1 MLVPQPLIV
10 SSMSSPASQPFLVWR
25 SIHSNASN
33 LAANA
38 RLLAGLLSLPGLLS
52 VLVVFLSVMPLV
64 SPWYWLAPLPSILIV
79 SFLVLLRAPELGIYL
94 VVALSPFG
102 GIRVMVNQAV
112 GVNTYHLLVLAVL
125 LVVAIKIVAG
135 KVDLR
140 KLRCNLWPF
149 FLLFLVVCVISTSL
163 SEYPATALSGTA
175 EFVGAGVFI
184 ALTLLLIDRRG
195 FQRVLPRILI
205 WSVTTSAAL
214 AIIGFFFHIDLFATQ
229 NAVYRKGIG
238 GAIDHN
244 GLTVLIIFVLPVL
257 VHQILHVRRRAA
269 QRLYAALL
277 MVNLLA
283 VVITYS
289 RGGFIAMIGV
299 LAMLA
304 FVHRRRIRPRQIG
317 ILICVGLLMA
327 SAIAYTMPASFWQ
340 RQASLVAWED
350 RSLNRRTS
358 YLTVAFDTILKNP
371 VWGTG
376 PDTFPNVY
384 LDSETAKLHRTRG
397 KVEARRAHNTYME
410 FLVGT
415 GFAGFAIFITVLW
428 LTFANFARA
437 MMIARA
443 AGLSANL
450 LSLIS
455 SYRLALLGILGYLMI
470 YSAMQHK
477 FLLLSIA
484 LSQIALNI
492 ARKEM
497 VADTPPG

>member
-1 MLVPQPLIV
+1 
-10 SSMSSPASQPFLVWR
+10 MSSPASQPFLVWR
-25 SIHSNASN
+25 SILSNASN

-94 VVALSPFG
+94 VVALIPFG

-149 FLLFLVVCVISTSL
+149 FLLFLMVCVISTSL

-214 AIIGFFFHIDLFATQ
+214 AIIGFFFHIDLFASQ

-238 GAIDHN
+238 GAVDHN
-244 GLTVLIIFVLPVL
+244 GLTVLIIFMLPVL
-257 VHQILHVRRRAA
+257 VHQILHVRRRPA

-283 VVITYS
+283 IVTTYS

-304 FVHRRRIRPRQIG
+304 YVHRHRLRPRHVG
-317 ILICVGLLMA
+317 ILVCAGLLMV
-327 SAIAYTMPASFWQ
+327 SAIAYTIPASFWQ
-340 RQASLVAWED
+340 RQASLVAWD
-350 RSLNRRTS
+350 DGSLNRRSS
-358 YLTVAFDTILKNP
+358 YLSVAFDTIPKNP

-384 LDSETAKLHRTRG
+384 FASETAKLHRIRG
-397 KVEARRAHNTYME
+397 KVVARRAHNTYME
-410 FLVGT
+410 VLVGT
-415 GFAGFAIFITVLW
+415 GFAGFAIFMTVLW
-428 LTFANFARA
+428 LTLANFARA
-437 MMIARA
+437 MAIARA

-455 SYRLALLGILGYLMI
+455 SYRLSLLGLLGYLMI
-470 YSAMQHK
+470 FSSVQHK

-492 ARKEM
+492 ARKETA
-497 VADTPPG
+497 VDTLSGTIGQGRA